1 MMVESQKSFKLNSQ
15 KALFELY
22 TEPHESEIEVNIE
35 IPSVSLH
42 PTLSIPSRR
51 EIPGILFRFLIFLLL
66 ITAEAGNG
74 SVRPRQKKESYRNI
88 LDLG

>member
-51 EIPGILFRFLIFLLL
+51 EIPGILFRFLIFLL
-66 ITAEAGNG
+66 ITTEAGNC
-74 SVRPRQKKESYRNI
+74 SVRPRQEKESYRNI